1 MENTLEFISE
11 CVEDTYNLA
20 RKFAN
25 CIDNLG
31 AVIFFIGEIGAG
43 KTTFIK
49 KFLKE
54 LGVKEEVTSPSFVV
68 MNEYH
73 SAKIP
78 IYHFDFYRLEETGTK
93 TVRDEL
99 LQYSDTGNLLLI
111 EWAQFN
117 DFDIFDDKL
126 TINIEYTEDDTRK
139 ITITA
144 QGQKSISILNGFK
157 KYENS

>member
-1 MENTLEFISE
+1 MDNVAEFISRS
-11 CVEDTYNLA
+11 VEDTYSLA
-20 RKFAN
+20 VKFAK
-25 CIDNLG
+25 CIDELG
-31 AVIFFIGEIGAG
+31 AIIFFLGEIGAG

-73 SAKIP
+73 SAKLP
-78 IYHFDFYRLEETGTK
+78 VYHFDFYRLENVGTK
-93 TVRDEL
+93 TIRDEL
-99 LQYSDTGNLLLI
+99 LQYSDEGNLLLI

-117 DFDIFDDKL
+117 DFNIFDDKL
-126 TINIEYTEDDTRK
+126 VFNIEYEEDETRK

-144 QGQKSISILNGFK
+144 EGQNSSKILRELK